1 MKVQIRVEC
10 NVSASIMI
18 EVKDLEHLTQ
28 LVKDEKLL
36 DEIYEQKT
44 EDQWEKSSAKI
55 IWMDIAILDDDG
67 TDQVYYRITDD
78 NKLVEEKF

>member
-18 EVKDLEHLTQ
+18 EVKDFEHLTQ